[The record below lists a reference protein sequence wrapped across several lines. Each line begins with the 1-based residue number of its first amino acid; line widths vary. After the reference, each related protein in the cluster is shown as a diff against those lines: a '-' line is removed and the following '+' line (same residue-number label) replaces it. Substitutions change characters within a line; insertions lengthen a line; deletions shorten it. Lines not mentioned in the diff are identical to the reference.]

1 MNEGARSASGFG
13 GPGSPRQDVFPLG
26 KTWLASQPL
35 DTVGASSQTDINDRT
50 RSTEIKRHLKDAA
63 KADSK
68 KTHCLL
74 CKRHFKRAEMDTNA
88 SQQFGSSSPA
98 ELPNQVNKKAIE
110 LDALAAMGARLNAL
124 PPRQKLTLQT
134 ALKRLAPAVKKMRA
148 NGYSTDEVTAELT
161 KELAPLGMAVS
172 ARSLAR
178 FLPRKK
184 AAA

>member
-1 MNEGARSASGFG
+1 
-13 GPGSPRQDVFPLG
+13 
-26 KTWLASQPL
+26 
-35 DTVGASSQTDINDRT
+35 
-50 RSTEIKRHLKDAA
+50 
-63 KADSK
+63 
-68 KTHCLL
+68 
-74 CKRHFKRAEMDTNA
+74 MDTNA

-98 ELPNQVNKKAIE
+98 ALPSQVNKKAIE
-110 LDALAAMGARLNAL
+110 LDALAAVEARLNAL
-124 PPRQKLTLQT
+124 PPRQKLTLET

-161 KELAPLGMAVS
+161 KELAPLGIAVS